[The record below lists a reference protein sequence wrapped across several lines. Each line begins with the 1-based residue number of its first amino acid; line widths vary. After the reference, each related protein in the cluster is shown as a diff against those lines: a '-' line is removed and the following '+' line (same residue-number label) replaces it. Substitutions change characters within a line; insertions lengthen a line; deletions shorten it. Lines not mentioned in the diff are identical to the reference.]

1 MIIKK
6 FNVYLADL
14 NPCRGTEPGK
24 TRPVV
29 VLQTDLLNNEHPSTI
44 VCPITTNVKK
54 EARILRVHLG
64 EGEAGLQKHSDV
76 LVDQIRAI
84 DNRRFIKELGTISS
98 LHQEHLVQNLKVLLF
113 E

>member
-1 MIIKK
+1 MKICKHHIY
-6 FNVYLADL
+6 VADL
-14 NPCRGTEPGK
+14 NPRFGTEPGK

-44 VCPITTNVKK
+44 VCPITTNVVP
-54 EARILRVHLG
+54 EASILRVHLSAS
-64 EGEAGLQKHSDV
+64 EAGLRKDSDI

-84 DNRRFIKELGTISS
+84 DNRRFVKEVGVLS
-98 LHQEHLVQNLKVLLF
+98 LRHQEALARNIGILLI